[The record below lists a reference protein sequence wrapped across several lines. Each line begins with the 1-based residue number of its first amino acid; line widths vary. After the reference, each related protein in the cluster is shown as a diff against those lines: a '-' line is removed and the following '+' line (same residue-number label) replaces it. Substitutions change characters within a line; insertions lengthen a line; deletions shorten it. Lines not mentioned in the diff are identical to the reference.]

1 MIFRPSIAVA
11 AIALTW
17 CGCSSSAPEVKNAPT
32 PVAATEPPPDQSQ
45 HFPQTGLVKMDRI
58 ADHLLDKNF
67 MPGGNLATYKRGK
80 LEYQQFLGK
89 MPDADHAAFLLLDWN
104 RQLTGSKYLAHM
116 GGYFGLD
123 GARPVYVFTKGAWIA
138 GIAGL
143 PQEQAD
149 AIAREFAARL

>member
-1 MIFRPSIAVA
+1 MISRLSIAVA
-11 AIALTW
+11 AIALGSW
-17 CGCSSSAPEVKNAPT
+17 GCSSPAPDIKKATPLDAAEAPL
-32 PVAATEPPPDQSQ
+32 DQSQ

-58 ADHLLDKNF
+58 PDHLLDKKF

-104 RQLTGSKYLAHM
+104 KQLKGSKYLAHM

-123 GARPVYVFTKGAWIA
+123 GTQPVYVFTKGAWIA

-143 PQEQAD
+143 PEEQAD